1 MKKSVFLSIRLSFF
15 VGAGTVET
23 VTRLSNGLAKKRSG
37 EADLM
42 LS

>member
-1 MKKSVFLSIRLSFF
+1 MKKPVFLSIGLSFS
-15 VGAGTVET
+15 VGAGPVET
-23 VTRLSNGLAKKRSG
+23 VTRLSHGLAKERSG